1 MLSRIE
7 LSYAEFVEY
16 EFVMLSS
23 DELCLVEYVDM
34 SVSVELNMSWLY

>member
-1 MLSRIE
+1 MLSRVE

-23 DELCLVEYVDM
+23 GELCLVEYVDM
-34 SVSVELNMSWLY
+34 SVSVELNMSWLC